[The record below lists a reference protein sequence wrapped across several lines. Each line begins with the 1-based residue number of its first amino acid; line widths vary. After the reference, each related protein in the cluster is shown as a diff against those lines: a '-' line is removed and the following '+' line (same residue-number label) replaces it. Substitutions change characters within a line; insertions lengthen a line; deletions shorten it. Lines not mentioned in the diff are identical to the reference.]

1 MSVITI
7 SRGTF
12 TGGQELAS
20 SLAKKLGYRFLNRE
34 ELSEQAIKLGV
45 PAGKLQTS
53 MVKPPRVYQR
63 LGRERDQY
71 LSCITMILCERIL
84 AGDLVYL
91 GHTGHML
98 LAGIPNILRI
108 RVLADSEY
116 RTRAVMQRLKISRQK
131 AKEYITAV
139 DSDRDKW
146 VKFLYGIDWHDP
158 FNYDLVVNLDQTGVE
173 NAATALCSMADL
185 PDFKLTPA
193 SIKAINN
200 LYLGSRAHFA
210 LATDSRTSFADVK
223 VIADDGVVQVTY
235 LPQQAEVAPYVKEV
249 LSKVSGIKE
258 VYTTIAQS
266 NVLFI
271 QEKFCPD
278 VETLNGIIKVAKK
291 WDAAVELMCLPS
303 EFASPGFI
311 DSDHEGYQPEQREE
325 ISRKEENGGIED
337 DSAGAVQTD
346 EELLKCLDE
355 LRRQGCSGGSS
366 TFYGDTEKLLSTLQ
380 RRTNYSMVVIGEI
393 FTDKEKAART
403 RIKTE
408 MKNLLSDNLS
418 IPVVESSE
426 LEQQLKFGLKH
437 SLKLAIT
444 FVFSLVIFLGIF
456 TYQQE
461 VLTFLSAEQYRGMR
475 VLAVMLVVLLTPFFA
490 YNYGSFIRQ
499 ILKLLRLD

>member
-12 TGGQELAS
+12 TGGQELAA

-84 AGDLVYL
+84 EGDLVYL

-116 RTRAVMQRLKISRQK
+116 RTRSVMQRFSISREK
-131 AKEYITAV
+131 AKEYIGNV

-146 VKFLYGIDWHDP
+146 VRFLYGIDWHDP
-158 FNYDLVVNLDQTGVE
+158 FNYDLVINLDQTGVD
-173 NAATALCSMADL
+173 NAATALCTMAAL
-185 PDFKLTPA
+185 PDFKLSPA

-200 LYLGSRAHFA
+200 LYLGSKAHFA
-210 LATDSRTSFADVK
+210 LTADDRTSFADVK
-223 VIADDGVVQVTY
+223 VTANEGVVQVTY

-271 QEKFCPD
+271 QEKFCHD
-278 VETLNGIIKVAKK
+278 VETLNSIIKVAKK
-291 WDAAVELMCLPS
+291 WDAAVELMSLPS
-303 EFASPGFI
+303 EFASAGYI
-311 DSDHEGYQPEQREE
+311 DPAHDGYQPEQREE
-325 ISRKEENGGIED
+325 FTHKEETGGIED
-337 DSAGAVQTD
+337 DSAAVEQTD
-346 EELLKCLDE
+346 EDLLKCLDE
-355 LRRQGCSGGSS
+355 LRKQGCSGGSS
-366 TFYGDTEKLLSTLQ
+366 TFYGDTEKLLATLQ
-380 RRTNYSMVVIGEI
+380 RRTNYSMVVIGDI
-393 FTDKEKAART
+393 FTGKEKSART
-403 RIKTE
+403 RIRTE
-408 MKNLLSDNLS
+408 MKNLLSDNLN

-426 LEQQLKFGLKH
+426 LEQQFKFGFKH
-437 SLKLAIT
+437 SLKLAMT
-444 FVFSLVIFLGIF
+444 FAFSLVIFLAIF
-456 TYQQE
+456 SFQQE

-475 VLAVMLVVLLTPFFA
+475 ALAVIFVVLLTPLFA

>member
-1 MSVITI
+1 M
-7 SRGTF
+7 
-12 TGGQELAS
+12 
-20 SLAKKLGYRFLNRE
+20 NRE

-45 PAGKLQTS
+45 PAGKLQTA

-84 AGDLVYL
+84 EGDLVYL

-116 RTRAVMQRLKISRQK
+116 RTRSVMQRLNLSREK
-131 AKEYITAV
+131 AKDYIENV

-146 VKFLYGIDWHDP
+146 VRFLYGIDWHDP
-158 FNYDLVVNLDQTGVE
+158 FNYDLVINLDQAGIE
-173 NAATALCSMADL
+173 NAATALCAMAAL
-185 PDFKLTPA
+185 PDFKLSPA

-200 LYLGSRAHFA
+200 LYLGSKAHFA
-210 LATDSRTSFADVK
+210 LTTDDRTNFANVK
-223 VIADDGVVQVTY
+223 VTANDGVVQVTY

-249 LSKVSGIKE
+249 LSRVSGIKE
-258 VYTTIAQS
+258 IYTTIAQS

-278 VETLNGIIKVAKK
+278 METLNGIIKVAKK
-291 WDAAVELMCLPS
+291 WDAAVELMSMPS
-303 EFASPGFI
+303 ESAAPDYR
-311 DSDHEGYQPEQREE
+311 DSAHDGYQPGMREE
-325 ISRKEENGGIED
+325 ISRKEETGGIED
-337 DSAGAVQTD
+337 DSESIAQTD
-346 EELLKCLDE
+346 EDLSKCLDE
-355 LRRQGCSGGSS
+355 LRKQGCSGGSS

-380 RRTNYSMVVIGEI
+380 RRTNYSMVVIGDV
-393 FTDKEKAART
+393 FSGKEKSART

-408 MKNLLSDNLS
+408 MKNLLSDNLN

-426 LEQQLKFGLKH
+426 LEHQFKFGFKH
-437 SLKLAIT
+437 TLKLALT
-444 FVFSLVIFLGIF
+444 FAVSLAVFLAIFIF
-456 TYQQE
+456 QQE
-461 VLTFLSAEQYRGMR
+461 ILSFLSAEQYRGMR
-475 VLAVMLVVLLTPFFA
+475 VLAVLFVVLLTPIFA